1 MSRAAHSL
9 FAVCA
14 PGLEP
19 VAEAE
24 LQALGIEGRA
34 ETGGVAFNGPDAVL
48 FRASLGLRTATRLL
62 LRLGEF
68 RARSFADLERH
79 AGSLPWRRV
88 LGPGARV
95 RLRVSCGLSKL
106 YHERAV
112 AERLLAAI
120 GSAAGATPAPANARR
135 DEETGDD
142 AQLFV
147 VRVLRDVCT
156 VSADTSG
163 APLYMRG
170 YRQALARAPL
180 RETLAAALLIA
191 ARWPGDVPLLDPLCG
206 SGTIAIEGALIA
218 RRIPPA
224 LANTGHLPRRFRFM
238 DWPGFAA
245 TEFAAAVERARAAIR
260 TRAGGPV
267 LASDHSAGAIRAA
280 TANAERA
287 GVRGDIEFTV
297 RALADLRVPGPHG
310 WLVTNA
316 PYGVRAGDDA
326 SIRVLAREFACHV
339 GSTLAGWTVAA
350 LTADNAMRGALGP
363 DALERLATRNGGIPV
378 RLRVREPVPETPA
391 RPVP

>member
-19 VAEAE
+19 VAASE

-34 ETGGVAFNGPDAVL
+34 EAGGIAFKGADAVL

-95 RLRVSCGLSKL
+95 RLRVSCGLSRL
-106 YHERAV
+106 YHEGAV

-120 GSAAGATPAPANARR
+120 GNAAAATPAPATPRR
-135 DEETGDD
+135 DEEAGDD

-147 VRVLRDVCT
+147 VRILRDVCT
-156 VSADTSG
+156 VSADASG

-206 SGTIAIEGALIA
+206 SGTIAIEGALMA
-218 RRIPPA
+218 RGIPPA
-224 LANTGHLPRRFRFM
+224 LANPGHLPRRFRFM

-245 TEFAAAVERARAAIR
+245 AEFAAAVERAIAAIR
-260 TRAGGPV
+260 PHAGAPI
-267 LASDHSAGAIRAA
+267 LASDRNAGAIRAA

-297 RALADLRVPGPHG
+297 RALADLCVPGPRG

-326 SIRVLAREFACHV
+326 SNRELAREFGRHV

-363 DALERLATRNGGIPV
+363 GAVERIATRNGGIPV
-378 RLRVREPVPETPA
+378 RLRVREPVPETPSG
-391 RPVP
+391 PGP